1 MPHMHLGA
9 HEVAISTIFNVDFFK
24 QIQQIQILTDTDT
37 PKFQSIQI
45 LTDTDNPDTHPKYQ
59 YSDTDT
65 EKRVVSVSV
74 SLRVSVFVK
83 SPKMWDTQTQD
94 AEKCARMGRV
104 VRMRVC
110 VSGDQ
115 IIGHDFTFVAEATQ

>member
-9 HEVAISTIFNVDFFK
+9 HEVAISTISNVGFFK

-45 LTDTDNPDTHPKYQ
+45 LTDTDNPDAHPKYQ

-65 EKRVVSVSV
+65 EKRAVSVSV
-74 SLRVSVFVK
+74 SVGVSVSV
-83 SPKMWDTQTQD
+83 
-94 AEKCARMGRV
+94 
-104 VRMRVC
+104 
-110 VSGDQ
+110 
-115 IIGHDFTFVAEATQ
+115 